1 MDISSFGS
9 FFHSFLSSLFME
21 ISLSFSRTNCPQKQ
35 PPPNEAGHLICCQ
48 QWGLQAA
55 ASSTLGVNTMDSTA
69 RREPVLSPRLFVAR
83 VLLSQDTV
91 VTPSFPECKEGS
103 TQTSSSKQGDLT
115 RQGRLHTAAE
125 ALLPA
130 APFQW
135 LSPSG
140 HTPRTAATNSAST
153 CKTSELCS
161 TSSMA
166 LSPPA
171 VLGRRAGLRYRA
183 PPSDGRQGT
192 DPSVVMEPRQNRLM
206 LPEVGST

>member
-1 MDISSFGS
+1 
-9 FFHSFLSSLFME
+9 ME

-35 PPPNEAGHLICCQ
+35 PPLNEAGHLICCQ

-55 ASSTLGVNTMDSTA
+55 ASSTLGANTMDSTA
-69 RREPVLSPRLFVAR
+69 RREPALSLCLFVAR

-91 VTPSFPECKEGS
+91 VTLSFPECKEGS
-103 TQTSSSKQGDLT
+103 TQTSGSKQGHRT
-115 RQGRLHTAAE
+115 RQGRLHAAAE

-130 APFQW
+130 ARFLW
-135 LSPSG
+135 LSPLG
-140 HTPRTAATNSAST
+140 HALRTAATNSAST

-166 LSPPA
+166 PLPPA
-171 VLGRRAGLRYRA
+171 VLERRAGLGYGA
-183 PPSDGRQGT
+183 SPSDGRQDTEPGVAT
-192 DPSVVMEPRQNRLM
+192 EPRQNRSM